1 MKIKFNTKY
10 NPIAFYTVVVF
21 AICIVLVL
29 LAFRLGTFIAAIRRI
44 MTAISPVIWGFIIAY
59 IMSPI
64 VRKTEEFLEKKVFH
78 KKKHEKIRRSLSI
91 VTASLI
97 GIALIVGLIAMAVPQ
112 IIDSISTLF
121 NNMPDY
127 LNSLYDSI
135 IGFLKKNPEISHQV
149 TEWIEQQFENI
160 EDIILGWITDL
171 RPTFEKYIIL
181 LKDGLLNFL
190 VGVKDFFL
198 GYIVSVYLLF
208 SKEHF
213 ILQFKKLCYALLPKR
228 VYDVLM
234 VKGTHANKIFSD
246 FLVGKALDSFL
257 IGMFCFIILVI
268 FQIPNAMLIS
278 FIIGVTNMIPFFGP
292 FIGAI
297 PSALLVLLTSPGK
310 TILFVI
316 IVLVLQQFD
325 GNILGPKIL
334 GNKLNLPTFWIM
346 FSIFFFGNLFGFIG
360 MLAGVPIFAV
370 IYTLTK
376 EFVDERIR
384 VKNYEL
390 LKKGLDS
397 DIEEINEVPEEPF

>member
-1 MKIKFNTKY
+1 
-10 NPIAFYTVVVF
+10 
-21 AICIVLVL
+21 
-29 LAFRLGTFIAAIRRI
+29 
-44 MTAISPVIWGFIIAY
+44 
-59 IMSPI
+59 MSPI

-278 FIIGVTNMIPFFGP
+278 FIVGVTNMIPFFGP

-316 IVLVLQQFD
+316 IILVLQQFD

-397 DIEEINEVPEEPF
+397 DIEEKNEVPEEPF

>member
-10 NPIAFYTVVVF
+10 NTIAFYTVVVF

-278 FIIGVTNMIPFFGP
+278 FIVGVTNMIPFFGP

-316 IVLVLQQFD
+316 IILVLQQFD

>member
-10 NPIAFYTVVVF
+10 NTIAFYTVVVF

-278 FIIGVTNMIPFFGP
+278 FIVGVTNMIPFFGP

-316 IVLVLQQFD
+316 IILVLQQFD

-397 DIEEINEVPEEPF
+397 DIEEKNEVPEEPF

>member
-1 MKIKFNTKY
+1 M
-10 NPIAFYTVVVF
+10 
-21 AICIVLVL
+21 LVL

-97 GIALIVGLIAMAVPQ
+97 GIAIIVGLIAMAVPQ